1 MSVTAEKDTELKE
14 ELTAPVVYDP
24 AKLALLEEMM
34 KVGLFMGKRH
44 AKTHPRM
51 KPFLFGV
58 RNGMEIIDLEDTL
71 NFLDKAMEFVKSK
84 VATKGIVLMVSTT
97 PVAKDSVAE
106 MAKKLGLPHVTERW
120 LGGTLTNFKTMA
132 KRVSYFKKLKD
143 DKMAGRLDKYT
154 KKERLN
160 FDRQITKMT
169 TMFGGVENM
178 DRLPDVVFLVDV
190 SKQMIP
196 VHEAELLKIP
206 VVGVLNSDTDP
217 EVVDYPIPANDRSR
231 QSIDWIL
238 ARFEKA
244 VLDGRADIKADVPK
258 VTVATK

>member
-14 ELTAPVVYDP
+14 EQVAPVVHDP

-143 DKMAGRLDKYT
+143 DKMTGRLDKYT